1 MKIAVITTSQVPSN
15 TANSIQA
22 LKVSQALAQVG
33 SSLRVWVPGAQ
44 WTRWE
49 QLAGHYGLITP
60 FEITWLPSRR
70 ILRRYDFALQALQ
83 EARRWG
89 AQLIYTW
96 TAQAAVLAL
105 YQNMPVIYEVHD
117 RPRGRTGPWLFR
129 RIVSTPGKKRLLV
142 ITEALRIRLEEQFH
156 LPLPSDLVQIA
167 PSGVDVERYV
177 NLPAAATA
185 RQQLGLPDCVTVG
198 YTGHFYPGRGTE
210 LLLQLAERFPQA
222 QFLWVGGRAEDVE
235 HWRKRLDRLGLKNV
249 LMTGFIENQKL
260 PLYQAAADILLMPYE
275 RSVAVSGG
283 GDTAD
288 VCSPMKMFD
297 YMAAGRAIVSS
308 DLPVLQEVLNEQ
320 NAVFCSPE
328 APDQWEQALEEL
340 LANDALREAL
350 GQQARRDV
358 ENYTLQERAR
368 RALEGFDP

>member
-1 MKIAVITTSQVPSN
+1 MKIAVITTSQVPAN

-22 LKVSQALAQVG
+22 LKVSQALAQVDG
-33 SSLRVWVPGAQ
+33 PLRLWVPGTQSTA
-44 WTRWE
+44 WE
-49 QLAGHYGLITP
+49 ALAGHYGLHTP
-60 FEITWLPSRR
+60 FDITWLPSRR
-70 ILRRYDFALQALQ
+70 MLRRYDFALQALR

-96 TAQAAVLAL
+96 TAQSAVLAL
-105 YQNMPVIYEVHD
+105 YQKMPVIYEVHD

-129 RIVSTPGKKRLLV
+129 RIVSTSGKKRLLV
-142 ITEALRIRLEEQFH
+142 ITEALRVRLEEQFH
-156 LPLPSDLVQIA
+156 LPLPPDLVQIA
-167 PSGVDVERYV
+167 PSGVDVERYE
-177 NLPAAATA
+177 NLPIAAAA

-210 LLLQLAERFPQA
+210 LLLRLAERFQQA

-235 HWRKRLDRLGLKNV
+235 NWRQRLESLGLKNV
-249 LMTGFIENQKL
+249 LLTGFIENQKL

-297 YMAAGRAIVSS
+297 YMAAGRAIISS

-320 NAVFCSPE
+320 NAVFCSTE
-328 APDQWEQALEEL
+328 SPDQWEQALANL
-340 LANDALREAL
+340 LADAARREAL

-368 RALEGFDP
+368 RALEGFDR